1 MKRKM
6 ICLFLGGWLA
16 MMAATVYAGSGDKKT
31 AETCSNDDECSR
43 GHCHT
48 KENGDK
54 VCVDCSSSS
63 ISDFRGQIQ
72 RYCKDEPRKCTDVP
86 NLEEA
91 SESYFT
97 LRIENAERC
106 IAARDRENR
115 ECWNGGDNDH
125 KEALNDAEKS
135 RKSCYDELN
144 TRKGNGGIYE
154 CSDSTYSSRAS
165 DIENACKS
173 YGRACEGWSKDEKEV
188 SCSEIED
195 AMKKTAKCVEGVE
208 RIDSDCL
215 PRLSSYR
222 ESQFSKAKK
231 AFDSC
236 KEVLDYKRDKKLCK

>member
-1 MKRKM
+1 MRRTM
-6 ICLFLGGWLA
+6 IGLLLGGWLA
-16 MMAATVYAGSGDKKT
+16 TMATTASAGSGNKKT
-31 AETCSNDDECSR
+31 AETCSSDDECSR

-48 KENGDK
+48 KQNGDK
-54 VCVDCSSSS
+54 VCVDCSAPS

-97 LRIENAERC
+97 TRIENAERC

-115 ECWNGGDNDH
+115 ECWNGGDDVH
-125 KEALNDAEKS
+125 KEALNDAEKN

-165 DIENACKS
+165 DIEDACKS
-173 YGRACEGWSKDEKEV
+173 YGRACEAWSKDEKEA

-195 AMKKTAKCVEGVE
+195 AMKKAAKCVAGVE

-222 ESQFSKAKK
+222 ESQFNKAKK
-231 AFDSC
+231 AVGSC